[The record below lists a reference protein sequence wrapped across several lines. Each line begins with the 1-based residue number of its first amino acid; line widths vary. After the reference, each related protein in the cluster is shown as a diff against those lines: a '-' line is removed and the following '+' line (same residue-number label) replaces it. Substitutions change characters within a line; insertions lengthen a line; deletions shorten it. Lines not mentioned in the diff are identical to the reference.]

1 MELLL
6 ILTYAAICIGIFK
19 LFRLPLNKWTVPTA
33 VLGGIVMIG
42 SILLGM
48 NYNHPYS
55 EIGRQYFVTTPIIP
69 NVSGQVIS
77 VNVKTNKHVKADEV
91 LFKIDPEPFQFKLDI
106 IKAQLVVAKE
116 DLDRAQKLQNQQS
129 ISERRLEQ
137 AQAKVE
143 ELNGQLELAQY
154 ELNQTTIKA
163 PSDGLVTQIAIR
175 KGMRATALPLKPLM
189 IFIPTEEQHFVA
201 WFRQN
206 STLRLDKGNKAEVA
220 FDGIPGKIFKG
231 EVDRIYT
238 VLAEGQVSPSGTLI
252 DDSLSAHAGRI
263 PVMIKITD
271 PQFKEYAKV
280 IPGGA
285 YAQAAIYSEHAH
297 HLAMIRK
304 ILLRMASYMN
314 FVFPLH

>member
-19 LFRLPLNKWTVPTA
+19 LFRLPLNKWTIPTA
-33 VLGGIVMIG
+33 VLGGVVMIG
-42 SILLGM
+42 AIMLGM

-69 NVSGQVIS
+69 NVNGQVIS
-77 VNVKTNKHVKADEV
+77 VNVKSNKLVKADEV
-91 LFKIDPEPFQFKLDI
+91 LFQIDPEPFQFKLDI
-106 IKAQLVVAKE
+106 IKAQLAVAQE
-116 DLDRAQKLQNQQS
+116 DLDRAQKLQSLQS
-129 ISERRLEQ
+129 ISERRLDQ
-137 AQAKVE
+137 AQAKVD
-143 ELNGQLELAQY
+143 ELNAQLKLAQY
-154 ELNQTTIKA
+154 ELTQTTIKA
-163 PSDGLVTQIAIR
+163 PSDGLVTQISIR
-175 KGMRATALPLKPLM
+175 KGIRATALPFKPLM
-189 IFIPTEEQHFVA
+189 TFIPTEEQHFVA

-206 STLRLDKGNKAEVA
+206 SVLRLEKGNHAEVA
-220 FDGIPGKIFKG
+220 FDGLPGKIFKG
-231 EVDRIYT
+231 EVLRVYT
-238 VLAEGQVSPSGTLI
+238 VLAEGQMSPSGKLI
-252 DDSLSAHAGRI
+252 DDSLSIHVGRI

-271 PQFKEYAKV
+271 PKFKEYATV

-314 FVFPLH
+314 FVFPFH